1 MKRTAEK
8 VMSIIG
14 IVINLFMIG
23 MAVLVNIGLSDASIR
38 NSIEQEITRDP
49 ALADAGV
56 DANMIMDLLGGIGW
70 GFVIVVLISTVLSII
85 ALAVMKRK
93 NKLAGILLIIST
105 LIVGIGTILLGW
117 LPAILF
123 LIAGIMCLVRKPKE
137 EIVY

>member
-23 MAVLVNIGLSDASIR
+23 MAVLVNVGLSDATVR
-38 NSIEQEITRDP
+38 NSIEQELNNDP
-49 ALADAGV
+49 AMANSGV
-56 DANMIMDLLGGIGW
+56 DINMVMDLLGGIGW

-93 NKLAGILLIIST
+93 SKMAGILLIVSA
-105 LIVGIGTILLGW
+105 LIVGIGTVLLGW

>member
-23 MAVLVNIGLSDASIR
+23 MAVLVNVGLSDASVR
-38 NSIEQEITRDP
+38 NSIEQELNNDP
-49 ALADAGV
+49 AMADAGV
-56 DANMIMDLLGGIGW
+56 DINMVMDLLGGIGW
-70 GFVIVVLISTVLSII
+70 GFVIVVLISTILSII
-85 ALAVMKRK
+85 SVVVLKRK
-93 NKLAGILLIIST
+93 PKMAGILLIISA